1 MANAPT
7 KAAPSRRNVA
17 SSSAN
22 PLGAWLNQQA
32 AAIRFSLERL
42 WFNPVST
49 WITLAAIA
57 IALSLPTSL
66 HLLLKNMQTLTDDKR
81 EVPTITLFLKPQVSE
96 QQARDRAELLS
107 ELPEIEN
114 VRVVTRDE
122 AMADFR
128 KITGFAQTLDTL
140 DDNPLPHVLILTP
153 RLGLL
158 DTLET
163 DANMD
168 GLSKKLKAFP
178 EVDDVQIDVE
188 WVQRLRGILRIAERI
203 VMVVSVL
210 LGLTVLLVVG
220 NTIRLDIEN
229 RKEEIRVT
237 RLLGATNA
245 YVHRPFVY
253 NGIWLGLFGG
263 VLSLVIVHVALLFLV
278 EPVGKLAT
286 LYGSNFTLS
295 GVNVFMTLQI
305 LLASSLLGIIGS
317 WLAVGRYLWQSDD
330 SIK

>member
-1 MANAPT
+1 MANPSNKKTAP
-7 KAAPSRRNVA
+7 KRNAASTT
-17 SSSAN
+17 N
-22 PLGAWLNQQA
+22 PLSVWWNQQA
-32 AAIRFSLERL
+32 SAIKFSMERL

-66 HLLLKNMQTLTDDKR
+66 HLLLKNMQTLTADKR
-81 EVPTITLFLKPQVSE
+81 EVPTITLFLKQSVAE
-96 QQARDRAELLS
+96 QQAKDRAELLS
-107 ELPEIEN
+107 EMPEIDN
-114 VRVVTRDE
+114 VRVVTREE
-122 AMADFR
+122 ALADFR
-128 KITGFAQTLDTL
+128 KITGFAQTLETL
-140 DDNPLPHVLILTP
+140 DENPLPHVLILTP
-153 RLGLL
+153 RLSLL
-158 DTLET
+158 GDLE
-163 DANMD
+163 MD
-168 GLSKKLKAFP
+168 VEGLSKKLKAFP

-203 VMVVSVL
+203 VLVVSIL

-237 RLLGATNA
+237 QLIGATNA
-245 YVHRPFVY
+245 YIRRPFIY

-278 EPVGKLAT
+278 EPVTKLAN
-286 LYGSNFTLS
+286 LYGSTFILS
-295 GVNVFMTLQI
+295 GIDVFMTLKI

-330 SIK
+330 AIKD

>member
-1 MANAPT
+1 MANPAPT
-7 KAAPSRRNVA
+7 KAAPSRRNVTSA
-17 SSSAN
+17 SPLSA
-22 PLGAWLNQQA
+22 WFNQQT

-81 EVPTITLFLKPQVSE
+81 EVPTITLFLKQQVSE

-245 YVHRPFVY
+245 YVRRPFVY

-278 EPVGKLAT
+278 EPVGKLAN
-286 LYGSNFTLS
+286 LYGSHFTLS
-295 GVNVFMTLQI
+295 GVDVFMTLQI
-305 LLASSLLGIIGS
+305 LVASSLLGIIGS

-330 SIK
+330 HIK